1 MSDDDLYL
9 CNLQDHFVQK
19 NPLCEKVTSRR
30 MQATFFE
37 QLFFGQSANDHD
49 FSLTYRVPNPYR
61 LQNLNCIY
69 SKFITFLNG

>member
-1 MSDDDLYL
+1 MSNDDLCL
-9 CNLQDHFVQK
+9 CNLQEHFAKK

-49 FSLTYRVPNPYR
+49 FLLAHT
-61 LQNLNCIY
+61 
-69 SKFITFLNG
+69 T